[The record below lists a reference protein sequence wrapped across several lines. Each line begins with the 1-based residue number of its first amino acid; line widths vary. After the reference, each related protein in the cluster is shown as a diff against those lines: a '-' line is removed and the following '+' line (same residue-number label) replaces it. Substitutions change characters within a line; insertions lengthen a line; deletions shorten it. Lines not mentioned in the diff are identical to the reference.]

1 VTTGSSNLNTL
12 PEIEAAM
19 VTLRTGA
26 GSTPFILDMPVPPG
40 LQQAAEKSL
49 KSYSIFMILDKFPT
63 LGVWGILLPL
73 SRNYAEDGKGVY
85 RHITSFL
92 GRVGDDQQDI
102 ERLKSRYRQA
112 ARRIGLP
119 IPTSNQPTGLFFAA
133 MGPARAQLGILANAL
148 VWMALHHGPPA
159 TEDTASARAWQRRAV
174 TIRCPNHTRIQATVR
189 FDQSAHIAQR
199 FDHWRRGEAANGKRE
214 GLLFDAY
221 DRAIASF
228 HRKRSDIVAPPKVLW
243 SGAELA
249 VEPEPSRHGQSLTL
263 GAFPT
268 PVAAGSITRI
278 PAPWPEKLS
287 WRCRNQSQDIHLAPQ
302 PGVILLFDAD
312 SGALLSRER
321 QDARTKTV
329 SAERLVILSRNPF
342 SSPSFGAAIPAED
355 PHFRVAWAVNG
366 EALEFEDGQNLEI
379 SAPEEASIWLDAR
392 SLASDGSRRL
402 FSCEGAVVVKLD
414 AEIGGRSRILRATL
428 GNMRRFREIT
438 VNSDGIARVPFADL
452 GLAIADAPQKIR
464 FDVLAPGAA
473 GDAAA
478 RAELSAAA
486 WIWPGVARIDG
497 DPAVLPR
504 PANYLPAHSAGLRET
519 PGGLVVDDRADVEIP
534 ILGVSSNGEIREFGL
549 RLDREGLWHYHVP
562 TQTRARVPRGKTLIF
577 GHSSLHDTLTVR
589 STDRHADI
597 LALGAEIRGPFIG
610 RMSWEIGASLLEEAT
625 GDDRIALRRKD
636 GRIDLLAR
644 IRHVD
649 DPRNIDL
656 TMEDDRLDLSLDH
669 RGEIDAIRID
679 IRRADGASMVADH
692 SLGRRPVPLPALQ
705 GLSVRHDPT
714 EQRLAISLP
723 MDPAAAPG
731 RMRLLYRATNEE
743 TFQPF
748 KDSDGADIALGLPG
762 EIGQID
768 IACLKNLAG
777 FLGQKSPS
785 ALGDQVKSAL
795 QPAYEQAIREI
806 SPSRMVGPIKAA
818 LLDMPDIDECAP
830 RHDLAGSAPWIFE
843 ASGAAFSGISAG
855 SGLAP
860 LAQLARHPRVPGLP
874 DPRGDDPMQAWLARL
889 ATDVDLPPDFA
900 SGRLEAAFHA
910 LRFRTRDTDLHDLV
924 TDDLL
929 SATVRL
935 VTDAHVDTLGHLR
948 SFDAGGG
955 GDPRPARI
963 AASIERFARAAAL
976 GEAERHVDGLVTR
989 TGLPRAEI
997 GQALTLMLRAGIEF
1011 FVYFRGLW
1019 SQAAQQHE
1027 RPT

>member
-1 VTTGSSNLNTL
+1 MTTAPSNLNTL
-12 PEIEAAM
+12 PDIEAAM

-40 LQQAAEKSL
+40 LQQAAEEAL

-63 LGVWGILLPL
+63 LGVWGVLLTL
-73 SRNYAEDGKGVY
+73 SRNYAGDGKGVY

-92 GRVGDDQQDI
+92 GRLGDDQQDI

-133 MGPARAQLGILANAL
+133 MGPAKAQLGILANAL

-174 TIRCPNHTRIQATVR
+174 ALRCPNHTRIQATVR

-199 FDHWRRGEAANGKRE
+199 FDHWRRGEAANGERE
-214 GLLFDAY
+214 ASLFDAY
-221 DRAIASF
+221 DRAIATL

-243 SGAELA
+243 SGVELA
-249 VEPEPSRHGQSLTL
+249 LEPEPSQHRQSLTM

-287 WRCRNQSQDIHLAPQ
+287 WRCRSQTQDILLAPQ
-302 PGVILLFDAD
+302 PGEILLFDAD

-321 QDARTKTV
+321 QDAGTTTV
-329 SAERLVILSRNPF
+329 SAERLVILCRDAF
-342 SSPSFGAAIPAED
+342 SAPSFGPAIPAED
-355 PHFRVAWAVNG
+355 PDFRVAWAVNG

-379 SAPEEASIWLDAR
+379 SAPDEASIWLDTR

-402 FSCEGAVVVKLD
+402 LSCEGAVVVKLD
-414 AEIGGRSRILRATL
+414 AEIGGRSRILRATF
-428 GNMRRFREIT
+428 GNLRRFREIT

-452 GLAIADAPQKIR
+452 GLSIADAPQKIR

-478 RAELSAAA
+478 RAELSATA

-504 PANYLPAHSAGLRET
+504 PANYLPAHSAGLREA
-519 PGGLVVDDRADVEIP
+519 PEGLVVDDRADVETP
-534 ILGVSSNGEIREFGL
+534 VLGVSAEGEIREFSL
-549 RLDREGLWHYHVP
+549 RLDREDLWHYHVP
-562 TQTRARVPRGKTLIF
+562 TQTRSRVPRGKVLVF
-577 GHSSLHDTLTVR
+577 GHASTHDTLTVR
-589 STDRHADI
+589 STDQHADI
-597 LALGAEIRGPFIG
+597 LALGTEIRGPFIG
-610 RMSWEIGASLLEEAT
+610 RTSWEIGASLLEEAT

-656 TMEDDRLDLSLDH
+656 TMADEQLDLSLDY
-669 RGEIDAIRID
+669 RGEIDAVRIE
-679 IRRADGASMVADH
+679 IRRANGASVVADH
-692 SLGRRPVPLPALQ
+692 SLGRRPVPLPTFH

-714 EQRLAISLP
+714 EKRLAISLP
-723 MDPAAAPG
+723 LDPAAAPG
-731 RMRLLYRATNEE
+731 RMRLLYRATDED
-743 TFQPF
+743 TFCPF

-762 EIGQID
+762 EIDQAD

-777 FLGQKSPS
+777 FLAHKSPS
-785 ALGDQVKSAL
+785 ALGDQVRSAL

-806 SPSRMVGPIKAA
+806 SPSRMIGPIKAA
-818 LLDMPDIDECAP
+818 LLDMPDIEECAP
-830 RHDLAGSAPWIFE
+830 RHDLAGAAPWIFE
-843 ASGAAFSGISAG
+843 APGTAFSGLNAG

-860 LAQLARHPRVPGLP
+860 LAQLARQPQVTGLP
-874 DPRGDDPMQAWLARL
+874 DPRGDEPMQSWLEQVA
-889 ATDVDLPPDFA
+889 ATSDMPLPFAPD
-900 SGRLEAAFHA
+900 RLEAAFQA
-910 LRFRTRDTDLHDLV
+910 LRYRLGDTDLRDIV

-929 SATVRL
+929 TGTVRL
-935 VTDAHVDTLGHLR
+935 IAAAHVTDLDRLR
-948 SFDAGGG
+948 SFDNGGG
-955 GDPRPARI
+955 GDPLPARI
-963 AASIERFARAAAL
+963 AAAIERFARAAAL
-976 GEAERHVDGLVTR
+976 RETDAHVDALCTR

-1027 RPT
+1027 RQT